1 MTTTNKRCRVK
12 KREIKAIDRFR
23 KKKNIPD
30 SEIPKCP
37 EFEVKSKIGKLFM
50 NEKTLEGYSV
60 KILKLILIFMSIT
73 TKK

>member
-1 MTTTNKRCRVK
+1 MTTTNKRCRSK

-23 KKKNIPD
+23 KKKKN
-30 SEIPKCP
+30 CP